1 MSLSHHHQ
9 NQLHLIQADLP
20 ALISGPAGAAAT
32 RDRPPA
38 TLDVTR

>member
-9 NQLHLIQADLP
+9 NQLHLLQAGLP
-20 ALISGPAGAAAT
+20 ALIRGLAGAAT

>member
-1 MSLSHHHQ
+1 MSLSPHHQ

-20 ALISGPAGAAAT
+20 ALISGLAGAAT
-32 RDRPPA
+32 RDQPPA